1 MEKVEFT
8 TADGTKCQ
16 GYLFTWEGLSLG
28 LARAGKTSC
37 SNWTV
42 FELQTGC
49 SVLNKRLSSRKDA
62 INEAT
67 ELLNSK
73 GVKAVKKRLRE
84 IFAERG
90 NTKVKGKIKTAHC
103 TTQGNRLKTLCGRIK
118 DEYYLPIKYFRYAK
132 KPCKRCQR
140 LAQMKKAR

>member
-16 GYLFTWEGLSLG
+16 GYLFTWEGLSFG
-28 LARAGKTSC
+28 LARDGKTSC
-37 SNWTV
+37 SGWTV

-49 SVLNKRLSSRKDA
+49 SVLNKRLSSRKAA

-73 GVKAVKKRLRE
+73 GAAAVKRRLNE

-90 NTKVKGKIKTAHC
+90 NTKVKGRIKTTHC
-103 TTQGNRLKTLCGRIK
+103 VLADSWLTTLCGQVK
-118 DEYYLPIKYFRYAK
+118 DQYCLPVKYFKRAK
-132 KPCKRCQR
+132 NPCKKCLR
-140 LAQMKKAR
+140 LVGKKKAG